1 MGYLNP
7 LLRLPAGRA
16 LLELPAADRMRLAR
30 VMREL
35 REQANSEAETAW
47 RRRKGWGAAYW
58 RAVSTYARH
67 VAHALTRKPDP
78 AAMASAMSTGGMHP
92 AGERG
97 RRLDGEHAQLVVQIA
112 AVAREL
118 DEVYRHFDVT
128 HTEGNER
135 NASLKRRMGALL
147 CSLREPASRAAQLE

>member
-16 LLELPAADRMRLAR
+16 LLELPAADRLRIAK

-47 RRRKGWGAAYW
+47 KRRKGWGAAYW

-67 VAHALTRKPDP
+67 VAHALTRTP
-78 AAMASAMSTGGMHP
+78 
-92 AGERG
+92 ERHEKVG
-97 RRLDGEHAQLVVQIA
+97 TDVDRLLLDLERARLEVERLLDGARLLVPERMQPKGDDA
-112 AVAREL
+112 SQWARAMKAE
-118 DEVYRHFDVT
+118 
-128 HTEGNER
+128 
-135 NASLKRRMGALL
+135 AGARG
-147 CSLREPASRAAQLE
+147 LREGAPIIGQS

>member
-16 LLELPAADRMRLAR
+16 LLELPAADRLRIAR

-35 REQANSEAETAW
+35 REQANSEAETSW

-67 VAHALTRKPDP
+67 VAHALTRKPERHEKVDTNVDRLLLDLERARLDVDRLLEAARGLVPEDVRPTGDDP
-78 AAMASAMSTGGMHP
+78 ALWAAAMRRQAWRATVGG
-92 AGERG
+92 G
-97 RRLDGEHAQLVVQIA
+97 
-112 AVAREL
+112 AV
-118 DEVYRHFDVT
+118 DV
-128 HTEGNER
+128 
-135 NASLKRRMGALL
+135 
-147 CSLREPASRAAQLE
+147 EPAHLNGRGPG